1 MLEAT
6 EHVSLVTRVPSRRL
20 SKDPK
25 DFFYFNESVR
35 YLLIQEK

>member
-1 MLEAT
+1 MYHWLLGSP
-6 EHVSLVTRVPSRRL
+6 VLL

-25 DFFYFNESVR
+25 DLFYFNESVR